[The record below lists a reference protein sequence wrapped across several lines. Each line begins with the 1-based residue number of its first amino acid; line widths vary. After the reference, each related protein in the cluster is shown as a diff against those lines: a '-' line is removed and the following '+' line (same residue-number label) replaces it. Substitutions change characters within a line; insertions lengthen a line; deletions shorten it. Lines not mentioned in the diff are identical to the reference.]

1 MKKKGFTLIE
11 LLAVIVILAII
22 ALIATP
28 MILNVIDNAKK
39 GAAESSAYG
48 YIDAVEKSILEEE
61 LNGTAINKNKI
72 YNVSDLTFVNI
83 KGDKPSAGWVELEKG
98 IVKDYSLKIGDYIV
112 NNEDGKAKAEK
123 GDTVEEKP
131 DGSSSDGGSSEVT
144 YAEYK
149 TGAKDEV
156 STIYY
161 NPVDA
166 VFCTVDD
173 YNNNTDKLGKTGCL
187 KWYAIENS
195 DSNKATVNIILDHN
209 TTALIAW
216 NETGS
221 NTEMKD
227 VKDAL
232 ENDTTTWD
240 SSLSPR
246 LIEADEIA
254 TITGNTTF
262 NGTTSTASEYFYFE
276 TNNNSSPTT
285 YSGDYSWLYD
295 YTYDCTSYGCNI
307 ADSSTY
313 GYWTSTPV
321 TGNTDGA
328 WRVDRAGRLLSDYV
342 NDNSHYGVRPVITI
356 SKTQVS

>member
-1 MKKKGFTLIE
+1 MKQKGFTLVE

-39 GAAESSAYG
+39 GAAEASANG
-48 YIDAVEKSILEEE
+48 YTDAIEKSILEEE
-61 LNGTAINKNKI
+61 LKGNIKDKNKVYTI
-72 YNVSDLTFVNI
+72 EELDFVNI
-83 KGDKPSAGWVELEKG
+83 KGDKPSEGWVQLEKG
-98 IVKDYSLKIGDYIV
+98 VTVDYSLKIGEYVI
-112 NNEDGKAKAEK
+112 NYENGQAKAEK
-123 GDTVEEKP
+123 GDTVEENP
-131 DGSSSDGGSSEVT
+131 EGSVEVT
-144 YAEYK
+144 YQSYT
-149 TGAKDEV
+149 TGTKDEV

-161 NPVDA
+161 NPEQA
-166 VFCTVDD
+166 IFCTETE
-173 YNNNTDKLGKTGCL
+173 YNNNQDKLGKTGCL

-195 DSNKATVNIILDHN
+195 DSNKATVNVILDHN
-209 TTALIAW
+209 TTATVAW
-216 NETGS
+216 NSTVTNS
-221 NTEMKD
+221 EMKD

-232 ENDTTTWD
+232 VSDITTWD

-262 NGTTSTASEYFYFE
+262 SGATSIHSEYFYFE

-295 YTYDCTSYGCNI
+295 YTYNCTSYGCNI

-321 TGNTDGA
+321 AGTTLSA
-328 WRVDRAGRLLSDYV
+328 WRVTIGGSLYNIGVDY
-342 NDNSHYGVRPVITI
+342 NLCGVRPVITI
-356 SKTQVS
+356 SKSVIS